1 MSWTEL
7 PGTLV
12 MMGGCFFVVL
22 AAIGMVRLPDVYCR
36 SHALGKAMTLGIMLL
51 LLGYGLRVPEAPWL
65 KLSLVLVFQLV
76 TIPVASHLFCLVAYR
91 QGVQRW
97 NGPASAEDAEL
108 APVAPRGGA
117 ADGRGRRS
125 PAA

>member
-1 MSWTEL
+1 MSGLEIA
-7 PGTLV
+7 GTLV
-12 MMGGCFFVVL
+12 MMGGCFFVVV

-51 LLGYGLRVPEAPWL
+51 VLGYGLRVPEPPWL
-65 KLSLVLVFQLV
+65 KLSLVLLFQLV

-91 QGVQRW
+91 KGVRRW
-97 NGPASAEDAEL
+97 NGPASAEDAEI
-108 APVAPRGGA
+108 APPGLREGSAEGGS
-117 ADGRGRRS
+117 RRS

>member
-1 MSWTEL
+1 MTWMEI
-7 PGTLV
+7 PGTIV
-12 MMGGCFFVVL
+12 MLGGCFFIVV
-22 AAIGMVRLPDVYCR
+22 AAIGMVKLPDVYCR

-65 KLSLVLVFQLV
+65 KLSLILLFQLV

-91 QGVQRW
+91 KGVRRW
-97 NGPASAEDAEL
+97 NGLERRGEDA
-108 APVAPRGGA
+108 APVPGHAVAGESS
-117 ADGRGRRS
+117 GRRS